1 MKKLIVQ
8 HKGLLTLL
16 LFLVASL
23 ISIYLTELNGHI
35 WSFLTMSNDGRFHI
49 MRIEGLAQAIR
60 QGNLTPIVNMS
71 FLGGLGYI
79 SNVFYSNLWL
89 YPAAVL
95 RLMGLTITQAFVSF
109 YVLLNFATFLTSFG
123 AFYKASQRYDKSL
136 LFSFVYTLSTYRIF
150 DMVRRFDVGELSTFV
165 FLPIVVLG
173 VYEIFYNNRH
183 QWIYLTIGMVGVI
196 YSHALSPVLIGI
208 FIVLVMIFRIKTLV
222 KEPQRILALFYAGVS
237 SLMLGLAY
245 FMPMLEQMRHTQF
258 KLTNV
263 PLINVSQTEMSWP
276 DLLNWSV
283 HNDLYKQNIGLI
295 MLVTAIMIPLIIW
308 KIKNVAIRDFA
319 IIGELLLVMTTNIF
333 PWKFF
338 DKTPLN
344 MIQFPW
350 RFYMIVSILF
360 AIVIAA
366 DPLGIFSGNWKKV
379 MMILFA
385 LGLVVNSER
394 ILVQQ
399 YPREDDAYTQ
409 FNHLDVDSIG
419 SGQEYLPKNASLT
432 ALIKAPHT
440 PQVLSGQA
448 KISNF
453 SQVGSKVTFH
463 FRAAQN
469 AKVSVPIICYYG
481 YSAKDST
488 GQVSKLRMDKNN
500 NGLGQIIVNDKG
512 VVRIDYEKTPFQ
524 RISKVISLASL
535 FLGLMYFAR
544 KKFKK

>member
-8 HKGLLTLL
+8 HKRLLTLL

-49 MRIEGLAQAIR
+49 MRIEGLAQAMR

-237 SLMLGLAY
+237 SLMLSLAY

-258 KLTNV
+258 KLTNA

-295 MLVTAIMIPLIIW
+295 MLVTAITIPLIIW

-379 MMILFA
+379 LMILFA

-399 YPREDDAYTQ
+399 YPREDDAYAQ

-419 SGQEYLPKNASLT
+419 SGQEYLPKNANLT

-463 FRAAQN
+463 FQAAQN

-500 NGLGQIIVNDKG
+500 NGLGQIIVNGKG
-512 VVRIDYEKTPFQ
+512 VVRIDYEKTPVQ